1 MEAGDADGGGAVV
14 ERSIEDEQ
22 QNEWSEHELQS
33 P

>member
-1 MEAGDADGGGAVV
+1 MEAGDGEGRV